1 MPTERKEILIEMKA
15 DLKDLLKN
23 LKNMSGISAKEARKM
38 VNSLEKEFRAA
49 NKAAKVAAK
58 QQTQSMQKI
67 QVAAKKAAGGIS
79 GMRRQTRE
87 LGRSLSSMS
96 EVVGDINPELGAFAM
111 QAETAAH
118 GFRGFSSMLA
128 TGNPILI
135 GIVAS
140 LAAGA
145 AAYALWNHNATKTKE
160 RQEELDSV
168 LKETNEE
175 LIRQRKAADDA
186 ADSLK
191 AHSSAANQAAIDF
204 SIMTGAL
211 SEFEL
216 QQLQVEKKAGDLRD
230 KMLEDADKIDTALLQ
245 EIVTL
250 QKQESQYKKS
260 IDLLIEQEKAT
271 KKVSKGAFIV
281 NKNTKEYQNL
291 LDNQSRIQEQ
301 IKDKEE
307 EVRAKRKESLNL
319 ANEAADRLFKLEMKK
334 IEFREN
340 EEKEEKKR
348 EQREEQQRKRDK
360 QERENLRIIREEK
373 RKIKSIDDE
382 ISASKE
388 QALQSNL
395 SLELENRQTSIGLM
409 DDEKKKLQEQLQLQ
423 KDLITQREEAIRSEM
438 DRIKSLSKDRE
449 QEIEANEVIE
459 QQHIQLNQLQEKRNL
474 LEEQFADQK
483 EKLTKKLMLQT
494 VTEANAISSVVV
506 SLAKSSS
513 QLISNLSEKDKEA
526 ALLQYRISQ
535 GVAIAEIA
543 MSTAKNVTEA
553 FPNPILMGA
562 AGALG
567 AVQAGVVLSTPP
579 PEFHMGGMINK
590 GPDTQVITAL
600 KGEGILDRSTMREIG
615 GEAGLRGIKRGGNKA
630 QEVIVRTP
638 FKHFDNYS
646 KVSIKRNGALSRLQ
660 RTRSIGVY

>member
-58 QQTQSMQKI
+58 QQTQSMKQI
-67 QVAAKKAAGGIS
+67 QVAAKQAAGGIS
-79 GMRRQTRE
+79 GVRRQTRE

-204 SIMTGAL
+204 SVMTGAL

-216 QQLQVEKKAGDLRD
+216 QQLQVEKKAGDMRD
-230 KMLEDADKIDTALLQ
+230 KMLEDADKIDTELLARV
-245 EIVTL
+245 VTL
-250 QKQESQYKKS
+250 KKQEEQYKRS
-260 IDLLIEQEKAT
+260 IDLLIEQGKAT
-271 KKVSKGAFIV
+271 EKVSKGAFIV
-281 NKNTKEYQNL
+281 NKNTKEYQTL
-291 LDNQSRIQEQ
+291 LDLQSKKQQE
-301 IKDKEE
+301 IKVQEE
-307 EVRAKRKESLNL
+307 EIRAKRKESVAL
-319 ANEAADRLFKLEMKK
+319 ANAAADRFFKLEMKK
-334 IEFREN
+334 IQFREN

-348 EQREEQQRKRDK
+348 EQREEQQRK
-360 QERENLRIIREEK
+360 
-373 RKIKSIDDE
+373 
-382 ISASKE
+382 
-388 QALQSNL
+388 
-395 SLELENRQTSIGLM
+395 G
-409 DDEKKKLQEQLQLQ
+409 
-423 KDLITQREEAIRSEM
+423 
-438 DRIKSLSKDRE
+438 
-449 QEIEANEVIE
+449 
-459 QQHIQLNQLQEKRNL
+459 
-474 LEEQFADQK
+474 
-483 EKLTKKLMLQT
+483 
-494 VTEANAISSVVV
+494 
-506 SLAKSSS
+506 
-513 QLISNLSEKDKEA
+513 
-526 ALLQYRISQ
+526 
-535 GVAIAEIA
+535 
-543 MSTAKNVTEA
+543 
-553 FPNPILMGA
+553 
-562 AGALG
+562 
-567 AVQAGVVLSTPP
+567 
-579 PEFHMGGMINK
+579 INK
-590 GPDTQVITAL
+590 
-600 KGEGILDRSTMREIG
+600 
-615 GEAGLRGIKRGGNKA
+615 
-630 QEVIVRTP
+630 
-638 FKHFDNYS
+638 
-646 KVSIKRNGALSRLQ
+646 NGK
-660 RTRSIGVY
+660 TCE